1 MGYASQPKL
10 ASSLPN
16 KRPSFYSADR
26 LGRWAPCGAILY
38 AACRRQNHTTGLRPW
53 KTGKPPCGRW
63 KCTPSAACGG
73 VSPGGGDLLYGFLR
87 SYVVHCLV
95 SIVPPLLRGGKGT
108 GFVGSPWTP
117 ENPVTRF
124 PVEKGGAEGTKG
136 GKRPKAAHHRN
147 AVPPDESKGIQPEPA
162 GSRKLEADSPHLYIQ
177 RLLPAD
183 WYLAAF
189 LTLTALTARILH
201 RMRESTKVGP

>member
-1 MGYASQPKL
+1 M
-10 ASSLPN
+10 
-16 KRPSFYSADR
+16 
-26 LGRWAPCGAILY
+26 Y

-87 SYVVHCLV
+87 SYVAHCLV

-136 GKRPKAAHHRN
+136 GKRPKAAHHRH
-147 AVPPDESKGIQPEPA
+147 AIPADESKGIQLEPASSRQQEA
-162 GSRKLEADSPHLYIQ
+162 GSRLPSPSSPAAPSRPLVFSSISLICFAYRDSSPSAQ
-177 RLLPAD
+177 ND
-183 WYLAAF
+183 DEGGK
-189 LTLTALTARILH
+189 ARH
-201 RMRESTKVGP
+201 VMSSDV